1 MGISLLT
8 SGVLE
13 VSLPFL
19 KLYMNGSP
27 QPRLRMS
34 ISKAFAQVMGEDA
47 DELSLDP
54 NNEGEKGTDMS
65 ALNKATPRRILTSSR
80 KYKVEMGD
88 DADELSLDPN
98 NEGEKGTDMS
108 ALNKATPRRIPT
120 STRKHKVEIVEDTDE
135 LNLDPNYEGKKGTNT
150 SALHKATPRKAP
162 TSTRKHKDEDA
173 DELGLN
179 LNKRA
184 RRVPY
189 SLGRCAL
196 RITSYNHDPRYR
208 DEEPDDENGINNA
221 SKPCHL

>member
-27 QPRLRMS
+27 QPGPRMS
-34 ISKAFAQVMGEDA
+34 ISKAFAQIMGEDADELGLDPNYGGEMGTDTSALNQTTPRRILTSTRKHKVEMGEDA
-47 DELSLDP
+47 DELS
-54 NNEGEKGTDMS
+54 
-65 ALNKATPRRILTSSR
+65 
-80 KYKVEMGD
+80 
-88 DADELSLDPN
+88 
-98 NEGEKGTDMS
+98 
-108 ALNKATPRRIPT
+108 
-120 STRKHKVEIVEDTDE
+120 
-135 LNLDPNYEGKKGTNT
+135 LDPNYEGKKGTNT
-150 SALHKATPRKAP
+150 SALNTATPRKAP
-162 TSTRKHKDEDA
+162 TSTCKRKDEDA

-196 RITSYNHDPRYR
+196 RITSYNHDPLYR